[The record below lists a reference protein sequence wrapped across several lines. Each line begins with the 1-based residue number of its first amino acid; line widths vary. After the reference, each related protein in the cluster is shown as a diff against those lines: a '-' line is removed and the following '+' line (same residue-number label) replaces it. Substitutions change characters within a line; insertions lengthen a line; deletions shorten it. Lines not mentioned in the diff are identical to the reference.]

1 MEDFTVKTQLDRWFF
16 TGLFVPR
23 TSQISL
29 DPTRETAFTD
39 FSCGSSNGNVLGM
52 ENIMKQTKIWKN
64 CGKRLLAFTLLAAS
78 LLTATAQSLIPPSEA
93 ECYVCGKEDEDL
105 KSRPIGNGN

>member
-1 MEDFTVKTQLDRWFF
+1 MKNQLDRWFF

-29 DPTRETAFTD
+29 DLTRETAFTD
-39 FSCGSSNGNVLGM
+39 FSCGFSNVNVLGM

-64 CGKRLLAFTLLAAS
+64 CGKRLLAITLLAAS
-78 LLTATAQSLIPPSEA
+78 LLTATAQSLIPPSET
-93 ECYVCGKEDEDL
+93 ECYVCDKEDE
-105 KSRPIGNGN
+105 KPKKIPINDGN